1 MMDGWLDPTAARA
14 AAGHVQMTKSARLKR
29 WFAALPDRLRRN
41 APITAIIGGSIGLWI
56 WETANTYFGFSRW
69 WPERGL
75 FVLVAA
81 LGTNALL
88 TISWRNTAEK
98 IRANKVGA
106 SIWNGVL
113 TALLAVVVI
122 LGLFSNFVAE
132 TAVGTQEARELNAQR
147 DQLRGQVAR
156 VEREILSIP
165 IPMTMGSDQELL
177 KERLAEAAGWGMAN
191 LDAAAPDPLPDGYVG
206 PACFGDLKA
215 RPRFLCNE
223 AVAIRDSLRK
233 GQEMIDMK
241 KAKELELVGMRE
253 QLDKMQIAERGI
265 QYERMADMTGGV
277 ISAETISDWLLLL
290 VSIVLLLVNCHFID
304 QLLERRE
311 RKEA

>member
-1 MMDGWLDPTAARA
+1 MDGMGLDPTAARA
-14 AAGHVQMTKSARLKR
+14 SAGHVQMTTKAKLGR

-41 APITAIIGGSIGLWI
+41 APIAIIIGGSIGLWI
-56 WETANTYFGFSRW
+56 WETANTFFGFSRW

-81 LGTNALL
+81 IGANALL

-98 IRANKVGA
+98 IRGMKVGGA
-106 SIWNGVL
+106 VWNGIL
-113 TALLAVVVI
+113 TALLAIVVI

-132 TAVGTQEARELNAQR
+132 TAVGTQEARELNDER
-147 DQLRGQVAR
+147 DQMRGQIAR

-165 IPMTMGSDQELL
+165 VPMTMGSDKELL
-177 KERLAEAAGWGMAN
+177 RERLAEAAGWNMAN
-191 LDAAAPDPLPDGYVG
+191 LDAAPPEPLPEGYPG
-206 PACFGDLKA
+206 PACFGDLKP

-233 GQEMIDMK
+233 GQEMIELK
-241 KAKELELVGMRE
+241 QAKELELIGMRE
-253 QLDKMQIAERGI
+253 TLDKMQIAERGL
-265 QYERMADMTGGV
+265 QYERMAQMTGGAL
-277 ISAETISDWLLLL
+277 SAEAISDWLLLL
-290 VSIVLLLVNCHFID
+290 VSVVLLLVNCHFID

-311 RKEA
+311 RKEL

>member
-1 MMDGWLDPTAARA
+1 MDYGLDPLAARA
-14 AAGHVQMTKSARLKR
+14 AAGHVQMTAKARLGR

-41 APITAIIGGSIGLWI
+41 APVAAIIGGSIGLWI

-81 LGTNALL
+81 LGANALL

-98 IRANKVGA
+98 IRAKKIPA
-106 SIWNGVL
+106 LMWNAVL
-113 TALLAVVVI
+113 TTLLAVVVI

-132 TAVGTQEARELNAQR
+132 TAVGTQEARELNDQR
-147 DQLRGQVAR
+147 DQLRGAIAR

-177 KERLAEAAGWGMAN
+177 KERLAEAAGWNMAN
-191 LDAAAPDPLPDGYVG
+191 LDAAAPDPAPEGYTG
-206 PACFGDLKA
+206 PACFGDLKP

-223 AVAIRDSLRK
+223 AVAIRDTLRK
-233 GQEMIDMK
+233 GQEMIDIK
-241 KAKELELVGMRE
+241 KGKELELVGMRE

-265 QYERMADMTGGV
+265 QYERMASMTGGAL
-277 ISAETISDWLLLL
+277 SAETISDWLLLL
-290 VSIVLLLVNCHFID
+290 VSIILLLVNCHFID

-311 RKEA
+311 KKEA